1 MVLFVFAPCSKL
13 GARNHKED
21 LSALRRYETIFILRP
36 DQGEPQIKEAI
47 KRYESFVT
55 QGGGELIETEEWGM
69 RELAYRIKTER
80 RGYYIRLDYVSD
92 GAVMNEV
99 ERNLKLADNV
109 LRYLSVMIESD
120 SDPARVRE
128 EIDARNRRLAE
139 AKAAAEARA
148 AALAA
153 EREKTRDDEEALD
166 NTESDLPMEEPEGG
180 SQPD

>member
-1 MVLFVFAPCSKL
+1 MVLSSFAPCSKP

-55 QGGGELIETEEWGM
+55 QGGGELIETEEWGI
-69 RELAYRIKTER
+69 RELAYRIKGER
-80 RGYYIRLDYVSD
+80 RGYYVRLDYVSD

-99 ERNLKLADNV
+99 ERNLKLADNI
-109 LRYLSVMIESD
+109 LRYLSVMLEAD
-120 SDPARVRE
+120 SDPARARE

-148 AALAA
+148 AAFAA
-153 EREKTRDDEEALD
+153 EREKSRDEEVLD
-166 NTESDLPMEEPEGG
+166 DAESDVQMEEPEGG
-180 SQPD
+180 GQPD